1 MLAVLVFVGFVCF
14 FVLVVVVGVFCV
26 VCFGG
31 LFFWLCGWFG
41 LFFGVCL
48 VVVVV
53 ALRFEKKWAVINLLF
68 EAVPSHPTFQ
78 CPTFFLTLT

>member
-48 VVVVV
+48 VVVVEV
-53 ALRFEKKWAVINLLF
+53 GGGLF
-68 EAVPSHPTFQ
+68 CFGWRIRMNVFD
-78 CPTFFLTLT
+78 FGNVW